1 MYTLSEE
8 RNEENCLMANIMVYS
23 RSLRI
28 AKSLIPIILNSRRV
42 LQRQR
47 DGYSDITKIC
57 SLQSRINPGLK
68 D

>member
-1 MYTLSEE
+1 
-8 RNEENCLMANIMVYS
+8 MANIMVYS

-42 LQRQR
+42 LHRQR